1 MGFIKSN
8 LFISLDGV
16 IESPE
21 TWHFPYFDDQMGAVV
36 NEQMSG
42 NDATLI
48 GRQTYDE
55 FAGYWPNANPDDP
68 ITGVMNGAR
77 KYVVSNTLT
86 DATWQ
91 NSSVINGICLF
102 TPSSSVMARSS
113 SQTARP

>member
-16 IESPE
+16 IDSPE

-55 FAGYWPNANPDDP
+55 FAGYWPNAEP
-68 ITGVMNGAR
+68 R
-77 KYVVSNTLT
+77 
-86 DATWQ
+86 
-91 NSSVINGICLF
+91 
-102 TPSSSVMARSS
+102 
-113 SQTARP
+113 RPNHRDHERRAASTSCRTR